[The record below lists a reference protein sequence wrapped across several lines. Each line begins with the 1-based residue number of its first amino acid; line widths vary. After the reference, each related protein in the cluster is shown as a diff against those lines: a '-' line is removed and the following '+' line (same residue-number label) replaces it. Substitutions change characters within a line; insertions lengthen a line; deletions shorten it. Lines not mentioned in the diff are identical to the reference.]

1 MLWKRVS
8 WSILKLSVLPLA
20 IAYGDANIVVNP
32 GFEGGREGWFDRTC
46 AIEVVSSP
54 VHDGRGSGKA
64 LNRLANWQGIKQSL
78 FGRMVDGKTYKV
90 SGWVRLDNAPSD
102 EVAISFEQQDDSGTK
117 YIGVARGI
125 ATDSSWIQLSGEF
138 TLNVTGILSVLDVY
152 FEGPAPGVNFYVDD
166 VVVYGP
172 EANPPII
179 IPPSP
184 KSKSLADAKI
194 RYQKIEG
201 LGASG
206 AYYTLNL
213 VSHNKFPELCNLLFK
228 ELGLDIFRIRNTYE
242 IEPNT
247 LQETIKIIKGAKA
260 TRGSD
265 LKVLMSSWSPPP
277 SLKSNDNEVGGTLK
291 KVDGKFVYAE
301 FADWWYESLKTYAKA
316 GVTIDY
322 ISIQNELNYEAP
334 WASCRFA
341 PTESDDT
348 TLAAHDIAFE
358 TVWQKLHSTMGNK
371 MPKMIAPE
379 TSGLGDAEA
388 YIKNIK
394 DLSHVYGYA
403 HHLYDCSGCGA
414 EPDRF
419 IPRMTSFREM
429 ARKYGDKPIFQT
441 EFEDDPGA
449 WPDALNTALLL
460 HNALTVAE
468 VSAYLYW
475 DLFWAPGT
483 GLVSMDDS
491 DSYTIKPTYYAF
503 KQYAAFIDAGWQR
516 IDVSNDNSG
525 LRISAYISPD
535 NNKMTIVI
543 LNITQDMDISLRL
556 SVKNFASRQG
566 QIYRTSETEN
576 CVIVGEFNKK
586 KPLELP
592 ANSITT
598 LTLCAAGK

>member
-1 MLWKRVS
+1 
-8 WSILKLSVLPLA
+8 
-20 IAYGDANIVVNP
+20 VN
-32 GFEGGREGWFDRTC
+32 
-46 AIEVVSSP
+46 
-54 VHDGRGSGKA
+54 
-64 LNRLANWQGIKQSL
+64 
-78 FGRMVDGKTYKV
+78 
-90 SGWVRLDNAPSD
+90 
-102 EVAISFEQQDDSGTK
+102 
-117 YIGVARGI
+117 
-125 ATDSSWIQLSGEF
+125 
-138 TLNVTGILSVLDVY
+138 
-152 FEGPAPGVNFYVDD
+152 
-166 VVVYGP
+166 
-172 EANPPII
+172 
-179 IPPSP
+179 
-184 KSKSLADAKI
+184 
-194 RYQKIEG
+194 
-201 LGASG
+201 
-206 AYYTLNL
+206 
-213 VSHNKFPELCNLLFK
+213 
-228 ELGLDIFRIRNTYE
+228 
-242 IEPNT
+242 
-247 LQETIKIIKGAKA
+247 
-260 TRGSD
+260 
-265 LKVLMSSWSPPP
+265 
-277 SLKSNDNEVGGTLK
+277 
-291 KVDGKFVYAE
+291 
-301 FADWWYESLKTYAKA
+301 
-316 GVTIDY
+316 IDY

-334 WASCRFA
+334 WASCVFT
-341 PTESDDT
+341 PTESDNAN
-348 TLAAHDIAFE
+348 LAAHDRAFE
-358 TVWQKLHSTMGNK
+358 VVWQKLNSKMGKK
-371 MPKMIAPE
+371 MPKILAPE

-429 ARKYGDKPIFQT
+429 VSKYGDKPIFQT

-491 DSYTIKPTYYAF
+491 DSYTVKPTYYAF
-503 KQYAAFIDAGWQR
+503 KQFSAFVDAGWQR
-516 IDVSNDNSG
+516 ISVSNDNSG

-535 NNKMTIVI
+535 DKKMTVVI

-576 CVIVGEFNKK
+576 CVLVGEFNQK

-598 LTLCAAGK
+598 LTLCAAKK